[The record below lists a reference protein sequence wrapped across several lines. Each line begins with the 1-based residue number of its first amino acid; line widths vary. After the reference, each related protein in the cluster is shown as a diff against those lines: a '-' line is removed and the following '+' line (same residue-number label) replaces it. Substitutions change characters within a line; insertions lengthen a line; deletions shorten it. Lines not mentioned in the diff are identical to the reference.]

1 MAGGQRDH
9 GVYEAARS
17 TGRKTRRKKSADALE
32 HERNGHNRSLKR
44 DVRCHLATHASSFM
58 PLDSGDRT

>member
-1 MAGGQRDH
+1 M
-9 GVYEAARS
+9 
-17 TGRKTRRKKSADALE
+17 TRRLE
-32 HERNGHNRSLKR
+32 RERNDRNRSAER